1 MPYCPADPEM
11 RWWNSARE
19 EQATDRV
26 HRIGQTRGVQVFKF
40 ITDGTLEERIDS
52 IITRKKSLLQGI
64 VAEDNAGIL
73 KSLTRKDFLELL
85 QAPKPRQA

>member
-64 VAEDNAGIL
+64 VAEDTAGIL